1 MVRLFGRSSAGKIK
15 PIPLPSAN
23 DEKTYTRRQRLK
35 RTISSHTLTLIQ
47 TWFDILPKD
56 NDGKVLVTL
65 LLQRMEDVG
74 LHDLMTEK
82 LWNPDDRVTL
92 DTFLDL
98 MAKSGL
104 VENYRELRGNFNQ
117 FNLATPLINPDSFRD
132 DSPPPIRYRT
142 ASVMD
147 MLRDS
152 VGGGVRR
159 AGGVKVHP
167 RQAIISRK
175 ETPPLYS
182 EKFSRIRRVTKAK
195 VMAFLR

>member
-1 MVRLFGRSSAGKIK
+1 MVKLFGNTAKIK
-15 PIPLPSAN
+15 PMLNN
-23 DEKTYTRRQRLK
+23 DEKTYIRRQRLK

-47 TWFDILPKD
+47 TWFHVLPKD
-56 NDGKVLVTL
+56 SNGEVLVSL

-74 LHDLMTEK
+74 LHDLMTEQ
-82 LWNPDDRVTL
+82 LWNPDDRVNL
-92 DTFLDL
+92 DAFLNL

-104 VENYRELRGNFNQ
+104 VENYREIKGNFER
-117 FNLATPLINPDSFRD
+117 FNLVTPLINQDSFRET
-132 DSPPPIRYRT
+132 SPPPTRYRT

-167 RQAIISRK
+167 RQAVISRK
-175 ETPPLYS
+175 ETPPMHTG
-182 EKFSRIRRVTKAK
+182 KFARLRRVTRAK